1 MQEGNCNSVL
11 GILFMGCFDGAF
23 GLTGRVE
30 PGTEFKKYAYERPA
44 NKSQVEISE
53 ILTAKNEH
61 TNLSRFAFLF

>member
-1 MQEGNCNSVL
+1 MFA
-11 GILFMGCFDGAF
+11 ILTRVPELAAHRKQLEKFFIYYAASAW
-23 GLTGRVE
+23 TGWA
-30 PGTEFKKYAYERPA
+30 KDWYERPA